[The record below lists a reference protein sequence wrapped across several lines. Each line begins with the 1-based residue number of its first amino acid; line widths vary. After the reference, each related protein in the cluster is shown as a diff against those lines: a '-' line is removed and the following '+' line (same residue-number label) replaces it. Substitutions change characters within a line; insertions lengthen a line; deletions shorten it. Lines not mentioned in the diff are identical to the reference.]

1 MAAEVWQRDSARL
14 VAHAIEAIQTLRVRS
29 AALYA
34 CIDHLREVDLSALD
48 PWLRSRGVRLAY
60 PVMRQ
65 AHRGFA
71 WVSDVQALR
80 APKTIFRQPEHP
92 WDFVE
97 PGELDLIMVP
107 MLGFAPDLNR
117 VGYGAGFYD
126 EMLQRFRPPAL
137 ALGVAFEMQAV
148 PSLPFEPHDQRC
160 DLIVTEL
167 GQYGQLP
174 P

>member
-1 MAAEVWQRDSARL
+1 MAADVWQRDSGRL
-14 VAHAIEAIQTLRVRS
+14 VARVIEIIQPLELRS

-48 PWLRSRGVRLAY
+48 PWLRARGVRLAY
-60 PVMRQ
+60 PVMRHT
-65 AHRGFA
+65 HRGFA
-71 WVSDVQALR
+71 WVADVQALR
-80 APKTIFRQPEHP
+80 APETVFRQPEHP
-92 WDFVE
+92 WDVVE
-97 PGELDLIMVP
+97 PGELDLIIVP

-126 EMLQRFRPPAL
+126 EVLQRFRPPAL
-137 ALGVAFEMQAV
+137 ALGVAFELQAL
-148 PSLPFEPHDQRC
+148 PSLPSESHDQRC
-160 DLIVTEL
+160 DLIVTER